1 MSKWFNSIPRLLQ
14 ILLLLI
20 PGVNW
25 IIEILVRWDNAIRKC
40 SFIRIFIALFVTLT
54 GIVWGYV
61 DLIWCLV
68 FHHLTFAG
76 N

>member
-40 SFIRIFIALFVTLT
+40 SFIRILIALFITVT
-54 GIVWGYV
+54 GIVWSYV